1 MALQPPSRT
10 ASKDSRPKERNI
22 YRIYTVSGLERLQ
35 GAFGGGGASV
45 GLAAFGG
52 ARVAF
57 GPLVGFRVWDCCGA
71 LKFNKVSDVWIS
83 GLRVSN
89 ACSGNEGI
97 YIYI

>member
-1 MALQPPSRT
+1 MQPPSRT

-52 ARVAF
+52 LVLLLGLLLAF
-57 GPLVGFRVWDCCGA
+57 EFGTA
-71 LKFNKVSDVWIS
+71 A
-83 GLRVSN
+83 GL
-89 ACSGNEGI
+89 
-97 YIYI
+97 